1 MLRIEHL
8 RKDYGG
14 QRVLED
20 TSLALKPGERAA
32 LVAPNGAGKST
43 LLKIV
48 AGLEEPDAG
57 RVLVPAGLVVG
68 YLAQDAGVQP
78 GRSLHD
84 EVLSAVSD
92 LLAIEDT
99 MRSLEH
105 DISSADADRLDTL
118 VHEHAELQEQ
128 FERRGGYA
136 IEAEI
141 GRVLAGLGFSEAD
154 RTRQTQEF
162 SGGWQMRIALARLLL
177 GRPDILLLD
186 EPTNHLDLAATEWLE
201 DYVKASRATLLI
213 VSHDRYFLDSVIQ
226 RVFELREGRV
236 ETFPAGNYS
245 AYRVERA
252 RRDEAQQDIAQRQ
265 QEEIERVE
273 AYIRRYKE
281 GNRATMAKSR
291 EKMLA
296 RLEAERVTVAR
307 PDRVVKFTFPACP
320 PSGREVVT
328 LSHASRAYGE
338 RLVLEDVNLVV
349 ERGERVALIGPNGAG
364 KSTLLRLLA
373 GKDRPSRGSA
383 SLGVGVRPA
392 YFAQD
397 QAEHLDPANTAFD
410 EVYQAAP
417 ASWDIQ
423 AVRDLLGRFLFH
435 GEAQFKSVATLSGGE
450 RSRVALAKL
459 LLRPNNLLLLD
470 EPTNHLDIATRER
483 LEDTLSAF
491 TGTLI
496 VATHDRYLV
505 NRLATQVIEVA
516 DGRIR
521 VYPGTY
527 ADYQRAKRA
536 DTQSESPVSTISP
549 SPAGSASA
557 STPSARSATTWR
569 AAEAVAREPDPAV
582 RRRLAAEL
590 REAERAVTS
599 AEDRLKSIEAAL
611 SDPASHAGDL
621 ARLGREHAALQ
632 SEVETLTARWAELAE
647 AAEGA
652 A

>member
-1 MLRIEHL
+1 M

-14 QRVLED
+14 QRVLD
-20 TSLALKPGERAA
+20 DASLALKPGERAA

-43 LLKIV
+43 LLKIA
-48 AGLEEPDAG
+48 AGLEDADAG
-57 RVLVPAGLVVG
+57 RVVLPQGTVVG

-84 EVLSAVSD
+84 EVLSAVAD
-92 LLAIEDT
+92 LLGIEESLRAIE
-99 MRSLEH
+99 RQ
-105 DISSADADRLDTL
+105 ISEADHNLDAL
-118 VHEHAELQEQ
+118 VHEHARLQEE

-141 GRVLAGLGFSEAD
+141 GRVLSGLGFSEAD
-154 RTRQTQEF
+154 RDRQTQEF

-177 GRPDILLLD
+177 GRPDVLLLD
-186 EPTNHLDLAATEWLE
+186 EPTNHLDLAAAEWLE
-201 DYVKASRATLLI
+201 DYVKASRATMLI
-213 VSHDRYFLDSVIQ
+213 VSHDRYFLDSVVQ
-226 RVFELREGRV
+226 RVLELRQGRI
-236 ETFPAGNYS
+236 ETFPPGNYS
-245 AYRVERA
+245 AYRIERA

-296 RLEAERVTVAR
+296 RLEAQRISAPR
-307 PDRVVKFTFPACP
+307 ADRVVKFTFPACP
-320 PSGREVVT
+320 PSGREAVA
-328 LSHASRAYGE
+328 LSHVRRAYGE
-338 RLVLEDVNLVV
+338 RTVLDDISLVI
-349 ERGERVALIGPNGAG
+349 ERAERVALIGPNGAG

-373 GKDRPSRGSA
+373 TRDRPTRGSA

-397 QAEHLDPANTAFD
+397 QAEHLNPTNTVFD

-423 AVRDLLGRFLFH
+423 AVRDLLGRFLFS
-435 GEAQFKSVATLSGGE
+435 GEDQFKSIATLSGGE

-470 EPTNHLDIATRER
+470 EPTNHLDVATRER
-483 LEDTLSAF
+483 LEDTLSGYQ
-491 TGTLI
+491 GTLV

-505 NRLATQVIEVA
+505 NRLATKVIEVA
-516 DGRIR
+516 DGG
-521 VYPGTY
+521 VHAYPGTY
-527 ADYQRAKRA
+527 ADYLRAKA
-536 DTQSESPVSTISP
+536 
-549 SPAGSASA
+549 
-557 STPSARSATTWR
+557 
-569 AAEAVAREPDPAV
+569 AVAAPAFDVAPPRPRVGPTRTEQDPAT
-582 RRRLAAEL
+582 RRRLAADL
-590 REAERAVTS
+590 REAERQVTL
-599 AEDRLKSIEAAL
+599 AEERLRTVEAAL
-611 SDPASHAGDL
+611 SDPASYAGDL
-621 ARLGREHAALQ
+621 AALGQEYATLREQ
-632 SEVETLTARWAELAE
+632 VEGLTARWAELAE

>member
-1 MLRIEHL
+1 MLRLEHL

-14 QRVLED
+14 QRVLD
-20 TSLALKPGERAA
+20 DASLVLKPGERAA

-48 AGLEEPDAG
+48 AGLEHADSG
-57 RVLVPAGLVVG
+57 RVTLPQGTVVG

-84 EVLSAVSD
+84 EVLSAVAD
-92 LLAIEDT
+92 LLGIEES
-99 MRSLEH
+99 MRVVERLISEAEH
-105 DISSADADRLDTL
+105 DLEAL
-118 VHEHAELQEQ
+118 VHQHADLQEQ

-141 GRVLAGLGFSEAD
+141 GRVLSGLGFADAD
-154 RTRQTQEF
+154 RGRQTQEF

-177 GRPDILLLD
+177 GRPDVLLLD

-201 DYVKASRATLLI
+201 EYVKSSRATMLI
-213 VSHDRYFLDSVIQ
+213 VSHDRYFLDSVVQ
-226 RVFELREGRV
+226 RVFELRQGRI
-236 ETFPAGNYS
+236 ETFPPGNYS
-245 AYRVERA
+245 AYRAERT
-252 RRDEAQQDIAQRQ
+252 RRDDAQGIIAERQ

-296 RLEAERVTVAR
+296 RLEAQRVSAPR
-307 PDRVVKFTFPACP
+307 AERVVKFTFPACP
-320 PSGREVVT
+320 PSGREVIS
-328 LSHASRAYGE
+328 LSHARRAYAE
-338 RLVLEDVNLVV
+338 RTVLEDVSLVI
-349 ERGERVALIGPNGAG
+349 ERAERVALIGPNGAG

-373 GKDRPSRGSA
+373 GKDRPTRGAA
-383 SLGVGVRPA
+383 SLGIGVRPA

-397 QAEHLDPANTAFD
+397 QAEHLDPANTIFD

-423 AVRDLLGRFLFH
+423 AVRDLLGRFLFS
-435 GEAQFKSVATLSGGE
+435 GEDQFKSVATLSGGE

-483 LEDTLSAF
+483 LEDTLSAYQ
-491 TGTLI
+491 GTLV

-505 NRLATQVIEVA
+505 NRLASKVIEVA
-516 DGRIR
+516 DGGIKM
-521 VYPGTY
+521 YPGTY
-527 ADYQRAKRA
+527 ADYHRAKA
-536 DTQSESPVSTISP
+536 AAAAAAS
-549 SPAGSASA
+549 GSAS
-557 STPSARSATTWR
+557 SVEVPRVPATR
-569 AAEAVAREPDPAV
+569 PDQDPAV
-582 RRRLAAEL
+582 RRRLAADL
-590 REAERAVTS
+590 REAERQVTV
-599 AEDRLKSIEAAL
+599 AEERLRIVEAAL
-611 SDPASHAGDL
+611 SDPARYSGDL
-621 ARLGREHAALQ
+621 AALGHEHATLRD
-632 SEVETLTARWAELAE
+632 EVERLTARWAELAE

>member
-1 MLRIEHL
+1 MLRLEHL

-14 QRVLED
+14 QRVLD
-20 TSLALKPGERAA
+20 DASLALKPGERAA

-43 LLKIV
+43 LLKIA
-48 AGLEEPDAG
+48 AGLEEADAG
-57 RVLVPAGLVVG
+57 RVILPPATVVG

-84 EVLSAVSD
+84 EVLSAVAD
-92 LLAIEDT
+92 LLGIEQS
-99 MRSLEH
+99 MREVEQQISTAADH
-105 DISSADADRLDTL
+105 DRVEALA
-118 VHEHAELQEQ
+118 HQHAALQEE

-141 GRVLAGLGFSEAD
+141 GRVLSGLGFTETD
-154 RTRQTQEF
+154 RDRQTQEF

-177 GRPDILLLD
+177 GRPDVLLLD

-201 DYVKASRATLLI
+201 EYVKASRATMLI
-213 VSHDRYFLDSVIQ
+213 VSHDRYFLDSVVQ
-226 RVFELREGRV
+226 RVFELRQGRI
-236 ETFPAGNYS
+236 ETFPPGNYS
-245 AYRVERA
+245 AYRIERA
-252 RRDEAQQDIAQRQ
+252 RRDEALQDVAQRQ

-296 RLEAERVTVAR
+296 RLEAQRVTAPR
-307 PDRVVKFTFPACP
+307 ADRVVKFAFPTCP
-320 PSGREVVT
+320 PSGREVII
-328 LSHASRAYGE
+328 LSHVRRAYGE
-338 RLVLEDVNLVV
+338 RTVLEDVSLVI
-349 ERGERVALIGPNGAG
+349 ERGERIALIGPNGAG

-373 GKDRPSRGSA
+373 GRDRPTRGSA

-397 QAEHLDPANTAFD
+397 QAEHLDPANTVFD

-423 AVRDLLGRFLFH
+423 AVRDLLGRFLFS
-435 GEAQFKSVATLSGGE
+435 GDDQFKPVSTLSGGE

-483 LEDTLSAF
+483 LEETLSAYQ
-491 TGTLI
+491 GTLV

-505 NRLATQVIEVA
+505 NRLATKVIEVA
-516 DGRIR
+516 DGGIHA
-521 VYPGTY
+521 YPGTY
-527 ADYQRAKRA
+527 ADYLRAKA
-536 DTQSESPVSTISP
+536 
-549 SPAGSASA
+549 AAAAASA
-557 STPSARSATTWR
+557 AAVEAQPQRPATPAR
-569 AAEAVAREPDPAV
+569 AEQDPAA
-582 RRRLAAEL
+582 RRRLAADL
-590 REAERAVTS
+590 REAERQVTL
-599 AEDRLKSIEAAL
+599 AEDRLRAVEAAL
-611 SDPASHAGDL
+611 SDPASFSGDL
-621 ARLGREHAALQ
+621 ADLAREHAALREQ
-632 SEVETLTARWAELAE
+632 VETLTARWVELAELAE
-647 AAEGA
+647 GA

>member
-14 QRVLED
+14 QRVLD
-20 TSLALKPGERAA
+20 DATLVIRTGERAA

-57 RVLVPAGLVVG
+57 GVLVPPDTVVG
-68 YLAQDAGVQP
+68 YLAQDAAVQP

-92 LLAIEDT
+92 LLGIEAA
-99 MRSLEH
+99 MRSIEQQ
-105 DISSADADRLDTL
+105 ISDATMDVDAL
-118 VHEHAELQEQ
+118 VHEHAELQEA

-136 IEAEI
+136 IEAEV
-141 GRVLAGLGFSEAD
+141 GRVLSGLGFSEAD
-154 RTRQTQEF
+154 RERRTEEF

-177 GRPDILLLD
+177 GRPDVLLLD

-201 DYVKASRATLLI
+201 DYVKATRATMLI
-213 VSHDRYFLDSVIQ
+213 VSHDRFFLDSVVQ
-226 RVFELREGRV
+226 RVFELHGGRI
-236 ETFPAGNYS
+236 EAFPAGNYS
-245 AYRVERA
+245 SYRLERA
-252 RRDEAQQDIAQRQ
+252 RRDEADQEIAQRQ

-281 GNRATMAKSR
+281 GNRATMARSR

-296 RLEAERVTVAR
+296 RLEAQRVAAPR
-307 PDRVVKFTFPACP
+307 ADRVVRFTFPPCQ

-328 LSHASRAYGE
+328 LSHVRRAYAE
-338 RLVLEDVNLVV
+338 RIVLEDVSLVI
-349 ERGERVALIGPNGAG
+349 ERGERIALIGPNGAG

-373 GKDRPSRGSA
+373 GRDRPTRGSA
-383 SLGVGVRPA
+383 ALGVGVRPA

-397 QAEHLDPANTAFD
+397 QSEHLEPTNSVFD

-417 ASWDIQ
+417 SSWDIQ
-423 AVRDLLGRFLFH
+423 AVRDLLGRFLFS
-435 GEAQFKSVATLSGGE
+435 GDDQFKSVATLSGGE
-450 RSRVALAKL
+450 RSRVALAKM

-483 LEDTLSAF
+483 LEDTLSGY
-491 TGTLI
+491 TGTLV

-505 NRLATQVIEVA
+505 NRLATKVIDVA
-516 DGRIR
+516 DGGIR

-527 ADYQRAKRA
+527 ADYQRSKAA
-536 DTQSESPVSTISP
+536 AV
-549 SPAGSASA
+549 ASA
-557 STPSARSATTWR
+557 AAVEVAPATPKPR
-569 AAEAVAREPDPAV
+569 ALLPRVETDPAV
-582 RRRLAAEL
+582 RRRLAADL
-590 REAERAVTS
+590 REAERAVTQ
-599 AEDRLKSIEAAL
+599 AEERLHGVEAAL
-611 SDPASHAGDL
+611 SDPAHYAGDL
-621 ARLGREHAALQ
+621 GALSAEHVAVLA
-632 SEVETLTARWAELAE
+632 EVERLTTRWAELAE
-647 AAEGA
+647 AVESV
-652 A
+652 